1 MSAAKQGDTVKV
13 HYTGRLNDGS
23 EFDSSL
29 ERQPLEFVIGQ
40 GQIIPGFEQAVVGM
54 SQGDTKTIEIA
65 PENAYGPRHDEA
77 VQEIPKSALPE
88 SIQAELQTGMRL
100 QANDPNGRPLMLTVT
115 HVAEENITV
124 DANHP
129 LAGQALTFDLELV
142 EIA

>member
-1 MSAAKQGDTVKV
+1 MSEAKQGDTVKV
-13 HYTGRLNDGS
+13 HYTGRLDDGS

-54 SQGDTKTIEIA
+54 NQGDTKTVEIA
-65 PENAYGPRHDEA
+65 PEQAYGPRHDEA
-77 VQEIPKSALPE
+77 IQQIPKSALPE
-88 SIQAELQTGMRL
+88 SIQESLQLGMQL
-100 QANDPNGRPLMLTVT
+100 QANDPTGRPLMLTVT
-115 HVAEENITV
+115 DIAEENITV

-142 EIA
+142 EIT